1 MADFIVDEE
10 FDETGAP
17 VRYFV
22 QFVYAHACVYG
33 LN

>member
-22 QFVYAHACVYG
+22 LFLYSHTNVYG